1 MENLL
6 FLEALKALQWNIST
20 EKLPDNFLVTDIA
33 NGRIQYTS
41 KEFQEFIRL
50 FSVCAN
56 QDDTVW
62 FLSAKD
68 YQNTDDSAF
77 AWNEFEKQS
86 LEYVENNSERSKVSE
101 FWEAHLPFLISVKNG
116 YEYLAIGIAKH
127 NLGNIY
133 RGYEPMYEETE
144 LRASSFSEFKQQ
156 YIDDCVSHSNS

>member
-20 EKLPDNFLVTDIA
+20 DKLPDNFRVEDIA
-33 NGRIQYTS
+33 NGRMQYTP
-41 KEFQEFIRL
+41 KEFQEFINL
-50 FSVCAN
+50 FSMCAN
-56 QDDTVW
+56 REDTVW

-68 YQNTDDSAF
+68 YQNTDESAF

-86 LEYVENNSERSKVSE
+86 LEYAENDNERNKVSE
-101 FWEAHLPFLISVKNG
+101 FWKTHLPFLISVKNG

-133 RGYEPMYEETE
+133 RGYEPIYEETE
-144 LRASSFSEFKQQ
+144 LIASSFSEFKQQ
-156 YIDDCVSHSNS
+156 YINNCIAF